1 MSANDESEESESDED
16 GEGDEEGGEGE
27 GGEEGS
33 TKKKK
38 KKKGAKLNG
47 IGTFRSAVI
56 GAAAS
61 IKMKREQRK
70 QHRRNAFVHSGSSA
84 GSFESTNIK
93 STCTPPVFSNN
104 ITVTNNATFNKGIT
118 ITETAPNVGVSLRS
132 TGRNSQLNFLS
143 GVNAGNYNT
152 ITADSD
158 SLIVYHNGSKD
169 TGALNIV
176 NWSDSQNGIKL
187 TRQLTKVHG
196 NFEVSGSFF
205 VGSVVFRPTGNMV

>member
-1 MSANDESEESESDED
+1 MGVSANDESEESESDED

-84 GSFESTNIK
+84 GSFSREDLHTDIAASVEEEEVNESGDDDIESK
-93 STCTPPVFSNN
+93 EEDF
-104 ITVTNNATFNKGIT
+104 F
-118 ITETAPNVGVSLRS
+118 
-132 TGRNSQLNFLS
+132 LN
-143 GVNAGNYNT
+143 
-152 ITADSD
+152 
-158 SLIVYHNGSKD
+158 
-169 TGALNIV
+169 
-176 NWSDSQNGIKL
+176 
-187 TRQLTKVHG
+187 
-196 NFEVSGSFF
+196 
-205 VGSVVFRPTGNMV
+205 